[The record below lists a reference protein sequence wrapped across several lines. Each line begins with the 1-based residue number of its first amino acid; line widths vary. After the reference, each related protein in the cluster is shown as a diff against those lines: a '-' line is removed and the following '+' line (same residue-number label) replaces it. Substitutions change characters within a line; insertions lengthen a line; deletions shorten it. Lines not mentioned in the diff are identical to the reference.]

1 MPSALQA
8 SSNWPIP
15 RSVRTRRTPDAARV
29 NGEERQSFP
38 TSDMVHGVEALIE
51 HISSIITLH
60 PRDMIATGTS
70 VGCGIVERPPRLLND
85 GDVVDCEIV
94 GYPGC
99 RNAIR
104 IPAQR
109 AKKH

>member
-1 MPSALQA
+1 M
-8 SSNWPIP
+8 I
-15 RSVRTRRTPDAARV
+15 ARV

-51 HISSIITLH
+51 YISAIITLH
-60 PRDMIATGTS
+60 PGDMIATGTS
-70 VGCGIVERPPRLLND
+70 IGCGIVEKPPRLLND

-99 RNAIR
+99 RNVMR
-104 IPAQR
+104 IPAQKAR
-109 AKKH
+109 K